1 MSDFTQPRDADT
13 EGGSACSVVD
23 RLGKLARMTAP
34 LRSAL
39 TCMITMLLLAIL
51 SSGPSA
57 LAQAVAQS
65 PSDATAS
72 IRPDHQAEDLERLLD
87 IARDRGQ
94 TIVVRLEPASAA
106 TATAGTGQLEA
117 SVFAWWRAASGSF
130 LGGLDRGI
138 QGVFALPQL
147 PDKLVQAWRHNA
159 VPTPEALARI
169 AAVIGGALLLG
180 LLVRRLAGAVLLRRA
195 PQQLIRYMSIV

>member
-1 MSDFTQPRDADT
+1 MMAPFRDVL
-13 EGGSACSVVD
+13 AC
-23 RLGKLARMTAP
+23 AI
-34 LRSAL
+34 SAL
-39 TCMITMLLLAIL
+39 LLTALA
-51 SSGPSA
+51 SGPPA
-57 LAQAVAQS
+57 AAQAVVQS

-72 IRPDHQAEDLERLLD
+72 IRPDHQVEDLSRLLD
-87 IARDRGQ
+87 LARERGQ
-94 TIVVRLEPASAA
+94 TIAVRLEPAPAAA
-106 TATAGTGQLEA
+106 TTAGGRQLEA
-117 SVFAWWRAASGSF
+117 SVFAWWQAASASF

-159 VPTPEALARI
+159 VSTPEALARI